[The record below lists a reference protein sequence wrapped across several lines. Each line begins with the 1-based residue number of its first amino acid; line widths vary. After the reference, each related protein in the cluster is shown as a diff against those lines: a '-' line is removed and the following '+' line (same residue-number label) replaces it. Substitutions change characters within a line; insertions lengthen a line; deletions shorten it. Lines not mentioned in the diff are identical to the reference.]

1 MTEQVENEW
10 FTVDRAGLA
19 EQFATFPNERMV
31 AELIQNCFDTDAGKC
46 NVTITQL
53 PEMDQTAVQ
62 VVDDHPEGFA
72 DLRDAYTLFRS
83 TPKREDPEK
92 RGRFNLGEK
101 IVLSRAVRGQIM
113 TTKGTIEFGPTG
125 RDCYPPGRRTG
136 SSVLVYFPQWSDA
149 DYDQTITFL
158 ERLYTPDDITLTVNG
173 KRVKRPRALKM
184 IKTKLATE
192 YLKPTADGSKVLT
205 RTQRKTDVC
214 FYKKRGDAGQLCELG
229 LPVCDIEGPFDVDV
243 QQKIPM
249 SQDRMLVSP
258 AYMQDIYAEM
268 LLHMSD
274 AMDIDELGKSHVRS
288 AIEDDR
294 IPEEVAAALF
304 HQQFGDDAVLDNP
317 FDPDANQEAVRA
329 GAPLINSHT
338 FGGTVN
344 SKLRQGGI
352 QTSTQAYSRDR
363 DALEA
368 NDLMPADFRE
378 LVKERAEHMI
388 LRDYAQFLAHKC
400 YGDDDLQISFGNWSG
415 TTVAFYSQNGTIT
428 FNLRRMTNA
437 RLIRPVSRCTSLI
450 LHELAHT
457 CGAGHDGIYDEAF
470 EASVDTHTKNLAQNP
485 HEYYM
490 FEPEL
495 FGV

>member
-1 MTEQVENEW
+1 MTEQNEW

-31 AELIQNCFDTDAGKC
+31 AELVQNCFDTDAGKC

-53 PEMDQTAVQ
+53 PEMEQTAVQ

-101 IVLSRAVRGQIM
+101 IVLSRAVRGQIS
-113 TTKGTIEFGPTG
+113 TTKGTIEFGPDG
-125 RDCYPPGRRTG
+125 RVAGRTRRHTG
-136 SSVLVYFPQWSDA
+136 SSVSVYFPQWSDA
-149 DYDQTITFL
+149 DYAQTITFL
-158 ERLYTPDDITLTVNG
+158 ERLYTPDAITLTVNG
-173 KRVKRPRALKM
+173 KRVKRPRALKT

-192 YLKPTADGSKVLT
+192 FLKPTADGNKVLT

-274 AMDIDELGKSHVRS
+274 DMDIDELGKSHVRA

-294 IPEEVAAALF
+294 IPNDVAAALF
-304 HQQFGDDAVLDNP
+304 HQQFGDDAVLNNP
-317 FDPDANQEAVRA
+317 FDSDANQEATRA
-329 GAPLINSHT
+329 GVPLIDSRT
-338 FGGTVN
+338 FGGAVN
-344 SKLRQGGI
+344 SKLRAGGI
-352 QTSTQAYSRDR
+352 QTATQAYSRDR
-363 DALEA
+363 DELE
-368 NDLMPADFRE
+368 LHGIMPVDFRD
-378 LVKERAEHMI
+378 LQTERPEHKM
-388 LRDYAQFLAHKC
+388 LREYAQFLARVCHGKTAL
-400 YGDDDLQISFGNWSG
+400 DVSFGNWAGNIMALYRHGGS
-415 TTVAFYSQNGTIT
+415 IT
-428 FNLRRMTNA
+428 FNVRLMTNA
-437 RLIRPVSRCTSLI
+437 RITKPVSKCTSVI
-450 LHELAHT
+450 LHELAHAY
-457 CGAGHDGIYDEAF
+457 GEGHDGVYDHVFEESVDMHTQHLAQKPEDYKAF
-470 EASVDTHTKNLAQNP
+470 EPK
-485 HEYYM
+485 
-490 FEPEL
+490 L
-495 FGV
+495 FD